1 MCIRDR
7 TNSMAREGSYRYLR
21 NTTGQYIADTR
32 YKSNIDTNN
41 SSSEREVYM
50 YYRNNTYDVVDFS
63 GTTGYDSFTVKA
75 DMKVAVGVQYYKPM
89 KGLPVC
95 GHLVPCP
102 YYLPDDF
109 VMIHAEISPG
119 ATEFLPGDTVT
130 IDPNNAS
137 EVYTVITADNTT
149 NQTGLDGV
157 ANNTVNGM
165 LFCARTT

>member
-1 MCIRDR
+1 
-7 TNSMAREGSYRYLR
+7 
-21 NTTGQYIADTR
+21 
-32 YKSNIDTNN
+32 
-41 SSSEREVYM
+41 M

-63 GTTGYDSFTVKA
+63 GNTGHYSFTIKA
-75 DMKVAVGVQYYKPM
+75 DMRVPVGIQYYKPM

-130 IDPNNAS
+130 IDAG

-165 LFCARTT
+165 LFCARI